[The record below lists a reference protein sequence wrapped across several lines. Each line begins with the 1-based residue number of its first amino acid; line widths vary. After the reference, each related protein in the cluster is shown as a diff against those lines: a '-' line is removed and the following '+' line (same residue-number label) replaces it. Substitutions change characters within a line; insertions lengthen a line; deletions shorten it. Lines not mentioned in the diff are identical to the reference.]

1 MSLSPNSV
9 GDFLNL
15 WHFFDDYL
23 VFGDGSIGCGFRIQG
38 KDISCA
44 TEEEVNQFTRKLE
57 NLITSLDEGL
67 SLQFFYKLTSN
78 MEKSIETHRELSQ
91 SCPLENYNLI
101 LSARENHLKQKMENG
116 HFFSPEIYLFLRG
129 QKFSFKKKGLF
140 QKVEEFTQ
148 IQETEFK
155 AHLESFERSI
165 SQLESSLRDCGLLES
180 RLSKEK
186 WFELLY
192 EHFNLLRSETHPVPE
207 LKGPKVFSPS
217 SLLSQV
223 LLSDVSLAKKHI
235 EIGDYKFRTISLKTL
250 PDETHSGLINGLL
263 GLSFH
268 CWISQ
273 VVKISDQSKEY
284 SSLQL
289 KRRVAHSM
297 ASGQS
302 NVSDLES
309 ESKLGQIEGLLSEL
323 IESSEKIVES
333 DLTVVVWGKTDIEL
347 EEKCDEVLRTF
358 KKLNHSEGLVET
370 FATFDVYVKLSPGV
384 CGVNRPKKMKSSNLA
399 HLIPSFSYWKGNTKP
414 TCLLPNRDNVLV
426 SVDPFSPELPNWN
439 GFIIGSSG
447 SGKSFSIN
455 QLILMFIGDQT

>member
-1 MSLSPNSV
+1 MSLSPSNI

-23 VFGDGSIGCGFRIQG
+23 VFGDGSISCGFRIRG

-44 TEEEVNQFTRKLE
+44 TEEEINQFTRKLE
-57 NLITSLDEGL
+57 SLVTSLDEGL

-78 MEKSIETHRELSQ
+78 VHDIIEEHKDLSKT
-91 SCPLENYNLI
+91 CPLEHYDKI
-101 LSARENHLKQKMENG
+101 LSYRSKHLQDKMESG

-129 QKFSFKKKGLF
+129 HRFSFQKKNLF
-140 QKVEEFTQ
+140 QKEKDFTQ
-148 IQETEFK
+148 IQEKEFK
-155 AHLESFERSI
+155 AHLENFERSI
-165 SQLESSLRDCGLLES
+165 SQMESSLRDCGILEN
-180 RLSKEK
+180 RLSKND

-192 EHFNLLRSETHPVPE
+192 EHFNLSRSKSIEVPE

-223 LLSDVSLAKKHI
+223 LLSDIALSKKYI

-250 PDETHSGLINGLL
+250 PDETCSGLINELL
-263 GLSFH
+263 CLPFH

-273 VVKISDQSKEY
+273 VVKICDQSKEY

-302 NVSDLES
+302 NVSDLEN

-333 DLTVVVWGKTDIEL
+333 DLTVVVWGKTETEL

-358 KKLNHSEGLVET
+358 KRLSHSEGLVET
-370 FATFDVYVKLSPGV
+370 FATFDTFLKVTPGV
-384 CGVNRPKKMKSSNLA
+384 CGVNRPKKMKSSNLS
-399 HLIPSFSYWKGNTKP
+399 HLIPSFSYWKGNKKP
-414 TCLLPNRDNVLV
+414 ACLLPNRDNVLV

>member
-1 MSLSPNSV
+1 LSLSLNSI

-23 VFGDGSIGCGFRIQG
+23 VFGDGSIGCGFKISG

-44 TEEEVNQFTRKLE
+44 TEEEINQFTRKLE
-57 NLITSLDEGL
+57 GLVSSLDGGL
-67 SLQFFYKLTSN
+67 SLQFFYKLTTN
-78 MEKSIETHRELSQ
+78 VDGAIEEHRKLSEA
-91 SCPLENYNLI
+91 CPLENYGQI
-101 LSARENHLKQKMENG
+101 LSSRHTHLQNKREDG
-116 HFFSPEIYLFLRG
+116 HFFSPEIYLFLKGKDFGFQR
-129 QKFSFKKKGLF
+129 KKIF
-140 QKVEEFTQ
+140 QKEKDFTQ
-148 IQETEFK
+148 VQEKEFK
-155 AHLESFERSI
+155 DHLENFKRSL
-165 SQLESSLRDCGLLES
+165 SQIESSLRDCGILEG
-180 RLSKEK
+180 RLSKHE
-186 WFELLY
+186 WFELFY
-192 EHFNLLRSETHPVPE
+192 EHFNLSRSESHRAPE

-217 SLLSQV
+217 SLLSQF
-223 LLSDVSLAKKHI
+223 LLSDIFLSKKQI

-250 PDETHSGLINGLL
+250 PDETCAGLINGLL
-263 GLSFH
+263 CLPFH

-273 VVKISDQSKEY
+273 VVKICDQSKEY

-302 NVSDLES
+302 NVSDLEN

-323 IESSEKIVES
+323 IESSEKIVEA
-333 DLTVVVWGKTDIEL
+333 DLTVIVWGRTETEL

-358 KKLNHSEGLVET
+358 KRLNHSEGLVET
-370 FATFDVYVKLSPGV
+370 FATFDTYLKVAPGI
-384 CGVNRPKKMKSSNLA
+384 CGVNRSKKMKSSNLA
-399 HLIPSFSYWKGNTKP
+399 HLIPSFSYWRGNSKP
-414 TCLLPNRDNVLV
+414 VCLLPNRDNVLV